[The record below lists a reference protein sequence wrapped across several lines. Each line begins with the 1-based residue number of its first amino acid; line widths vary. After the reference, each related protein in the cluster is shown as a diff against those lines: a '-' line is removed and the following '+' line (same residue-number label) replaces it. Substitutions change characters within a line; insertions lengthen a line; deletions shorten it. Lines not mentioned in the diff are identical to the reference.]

1 MKENKEQEIMKMI
14 KDNEARINELDN
26 YIDHL
31 DIIVYISIALNIIL
45 FIGILISFNILK

>member
-1 MKENKEQEIMKMI
+1 MKQETHEDLVKMI
-14 KDNEARINELDN
+14 KDNGTRIDELDN

-45 FIGILISFNILK
+45 FIGMLISLNLR

>member
-1 MKENKEQEIMKMI
+1 MTQETHEDLVKMI
-14 KDNEARINELDN
+14 KDNETRIDELDN

-45 FIGILISFNILK
+45 FIGMLISLNLR

>member
-1 MKENKEQEIMKMI
+1 MKQETHEDLVKMI
-14 KDNEARINELDN
+14 KDNECRIDELDN

-45 FIGILISFNILK
+45 FIGMLISLNLR